1 MLTPVTPEVSVD
13 LEASQAYTIID
24 VILQD
29 RLGVLFDIARAL
41 YYLDLEIGLSRVSTR
56 GNEAHD
62 TFYVQDRDHKKVT
75 DPDRL
80 KEICEKLLQEI
91 Q

>member
-1 MLTPVTPEVSVD
+1 MSDGGLVPTLPRTRLEVTRSESRIEEKVLPPVTPEVSVD

-41 YYLDLEIGLSRVSTR
+41 YIWTWKS
-56 GNEAHD
+56 A
-62 TFYVQDRDHKKVT
+62 
-75 DPDRL
+75 
-80 KEICEKLLQEI
+80 
-91 Q
+91 